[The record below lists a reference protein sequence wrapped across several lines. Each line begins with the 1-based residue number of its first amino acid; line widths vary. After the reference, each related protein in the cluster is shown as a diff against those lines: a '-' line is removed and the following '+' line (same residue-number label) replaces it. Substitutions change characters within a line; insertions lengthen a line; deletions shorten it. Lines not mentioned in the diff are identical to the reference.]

1 MSSVSGDALIVPA
14 TDSAKD
20 GHVRGYRPELDAV
33 RFLAFL
39 LVFFFHL
46 IPLPSVGQAGWR
58 VLMSLIEL
66 CAMGL
71 CLFFTLSA
79 YLITDILLTERDNNG
94 VISVQRFYIRRVLR
108 IWPLYFLGIALGIGI
123 ALASHR
129 AHDVIG
135 FAWYLLFAGNLYC
148 IAFGWLGNP
157 FAPLWTISIEE
168 QFYFL
173 WPWAIRLF
181 SRRGMMMGALLFI
194 ALANLTLFIQGQHHA
209 DMGRV
214 VWPNTLVQF
223 QMFATGILLAL
234 AKKHLAWRNLGIGL
248 ILVLAGPAL
257 WFVACFE
264 FYLRRSAVSGAAI
277 SGTDLMIRYLLIAL
291 GCAAILHG
299 FCMIGPSHMPR
310 WATYLGKIS
319 YGLYV
324 YHLLAIE
331 FAHSLL
337 ASLNG
342 LPFVIAS
349 AVVAIL
355 LTVAIAVLSYAF
367 LESPFLRIKRR
378 FEIVHSRPI

>member
-1 MSSVSGDALIVPA
+1 VR
-14 TDSAKD
+14 D
-20 GHVRGYRPELDAV
+20 G
-33 RFLAFL
+33 
-39 LVFFFHL
+39 
-46 IPLPSVGQAGWR
+46 PLPV
-58 VLMSLIEL
+58 
-66 CAMGL
+66 
-71 CLFFTLSA
+71 FNLSA
-79 YLITDILLTERDNNG
+79 YLITDILLTERENNG
-94 VISVQRFYIRRVLR
+94 VISVRRFYIRRVLR
-108 IWPLYFLGIALGIGI
+108 IWPLYFLGIALGTGI
-123 ALASHR
+123 ALLNHR
-129 AHDVIG
+129 AHDAIG
-135 FAWYLLFAGNLYC
+135 FGWYLLFAGNLYC
-148 IAFGWLGNP
+148 IVFGWLENP

-194 ALANLTLFIQGQHHA
+194 ALANFTLFIQGQHHA

-234 AKKHLAWRNLGIGL
+234 AKKYLAWRNLGIGL
-248 ILVLAGPAL
+248 ILVLAGPVL

-264 FYLRRSAVSGAAI
+264 FYLRQSTVYGTAI

-299 FCMIGPSHMPR
+299 FCMIGPSQMPR
-310 WATYLGKIS
+310 WAAYLGKIS

-324 YHLLAIE
+324 YRLLAIE

-342 LPFVIAS
+342 LPFVAAS

-355 LTVAIAVLSYAF
+355 LTIAIAVLSYAF